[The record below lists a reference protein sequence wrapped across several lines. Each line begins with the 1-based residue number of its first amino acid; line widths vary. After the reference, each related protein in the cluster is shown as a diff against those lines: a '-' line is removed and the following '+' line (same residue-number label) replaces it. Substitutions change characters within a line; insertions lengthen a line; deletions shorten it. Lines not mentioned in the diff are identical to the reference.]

1 MSHRITAFMIE
12 NEEKEKRAGLVKGR
26 ESLNWGRAWVGGGSE
41 ELSVA
46 ELDGD
51 LDIPSGSM

>member
-1 MSHRITAFMIE
+1 MIE
-12 NEEKEKRAGLVKGR
+12 NEEKEIRAGLVKGR